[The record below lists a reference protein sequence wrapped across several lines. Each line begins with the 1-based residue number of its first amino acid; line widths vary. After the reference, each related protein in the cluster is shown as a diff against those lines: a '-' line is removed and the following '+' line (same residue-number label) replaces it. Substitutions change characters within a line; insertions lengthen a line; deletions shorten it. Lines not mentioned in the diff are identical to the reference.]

1 MKKQKLIGRKRIKA
15 RNRRKDFIKKRN
27 IRKNNMSTSRRKE
40 IVPVIQPIRNI
51 DGQIE
56 FKKGKSQYQ
65 ITGEKTII
73 IKMNKKLLSPGDGI
87 LPKNKKFKNKKH
99 EKTS

>member
-15 RNRRKDFIKKRN
+15 RNRRKDFVKKRN
-27 IRKNNMSTSRRKE
+27 IRKNNMPTLRRKE
-40 IVPVIQPIRNI
+40 NVPIIQPIRNI

-56 FKKGKSQYQ
+56 FEKGKSKYQ
-65 ITGEKTII
+65 IIGEKAII
-73 IKMNKKLLSPGDGI
+73 IKMSKELLSPGDGI

-99 EKTS
+99 EKTR